1 MTTIILVIVGVLIA
15 AAAALFVVFYG
26 GDAFDGGTAEAE
38 ANTIVSQATQINAAY
53 TIFKVENGRNPGSAD
68 GSGALAELVDKDYLD
83 SIPQRPF
90 GSEYDAE
97 WKIDYEKG
105 IARTTLGRADD
116 ERAEQVCSAARKRA
130 GFEGAPKRC
139 DDASLSGVDPCC
151 VMPSSEL

>member
-15 AAAALFVVFYG
+15 AVAALFIIFYG

-53 TIFKVENGRNPGSAD
+53 TIFRVENGRNPGQSD
-68 GSGALAELVDKDYLD
+68 GSGALDELVEEDYLD

-90 GSEYDAE
+90 GAEYDAE
-97 WKIDYEKG
+97 WKIDYQKG

-116 ERAEQVCSAARKRA
+116 DRAVAVCEIARKRA
-130 GFEGAPKRC
+130 GFDGSPKQC

-151 VMPSSEL
+151 VMSSADL